1 MPTQDS
7 RDAASASTS
16 PPSATTSA
24 PATPKAA
31 WSAVFSLTLG
41 VFSLVMAEFL
51 PASLLTP
58 MAESLA
64 ISEGQAG
71 QAVTATAIL
80 ALLSGLL
87 VTAATQRLD
96 RRHVLL
102 GFSVLMIIAN
112 LLVALAPHL
121 AWLLAGR
128 MLLGVAL
135 GGFWALSAAT
145 VMRLVPEHD
154 VPRALSLIFTG
165 VPIAT
170 ISAAALGSYLG
181 DLVGWRN
188 VFLLATALSA
198 VTLLVQ
204 AVTLPKMTPER
215 PTPLSTLISV
225 VRRPG
230 IGVGIVAIVL
240 VFCGHFAL
248 FTYVRPFLETVSGMG
263 INGISSTLLAFG
275 VANFVG
281 TLVAGYLLERSLRLT
296 LLSMPLIMG
305 VMGWLLSTF
314 GGIAISTDAVMI
326 ALWGF
331 AFGAV
336 PVAWSTWITRVVP
349 DEAESGGGLIVA
361 SIQLAI
367 ALGAAIGGVVFG
379 VGGVLG
385 VCATAGTLLLA
396 GAALVTVGV
405 RTRAR
410 SSMDAC
416 AGVADGH

>member
-1 MPTQDS
+1 MTTQEPQRSTYASPTPS
-7 RDAASASTS
+7 R
-16 PPSATTSA
+16 
-24 PATPKAA
+24 
-31 WSAVFSLTLG
+31 WVAVLSLTMG

-58 MAESLA
+58 MADSLM

-71 QAVTATAIL
+71 QAVTVTAVV

-87 VTAATQRLD
+87 VTSVTQRLD

-102 GFSVLMIIAN
+102 GFSVLMIAAN
-112 LLVALAPHL
+112 LVVAFAPHL
-121 AWLLAGR
+121 IWLLIGR
-128 MLLGVAL
+128 ILLGVAL
-135 GGFWALSAAT
+135 GGFWALSTAT
-145 VMRLVPEHD
+145 VMRLVAEHD
-154 VPRALSLIFTG
+154 VPRALSLLFTG

-181 DLVGWRN
+181 DMIGWRN
-188 VFLLATALSA
+188 VFLLATALS
-198 VTLLVQ
+198 VLTLILQ
-204 AVTLPKMTPER
+204 YATLPRMTPER
-215 PTPLSTLISV
+215 PTPLGTLVSV
-225 VRRPG
+225 IKRPG
-230 IGVGIVAIVL
+230 MAVGIVAILL
-240 VFCGHFAL
+240 VFCGHFAF
-248 FTYVRPFLETVSGMG
+248 FTYVRPFLEAVSGMG
-263 INGISSTLLAFG
+263 INELSSTLLAFG

-296 LLSMPLIMG
+296 LLLMPLIMG
-305 VMGWLLSTF
+305 MLGWLLATL
-314 GGIAISTDAVMI
+314 GGISMGTDVLMV

-367 ALGAAIGGVVFG
+367 ALGAAVGGVMFDIS
-379 VGGVLG
+379 GVLG

-396 GAALVTVGV
+396 AAALVLVGV
-405 RTRAR
+405 RTQPTV
-410 SSMDAC
+410 STDDDA
-416 AGVADGH
+416 VAVACQ

>member
-1 MPTQDS
+1 MTTNES
-7 RDAASASTS
+7 SAAS
-16 PPSATTSA
+16 SADA
-24 PATPKAA
+24 PQAA
-31 WSAVFSLTLG
+31 WAAVFSLTLG

-58 MAESLA
+58 MADSLA
-64 ISEGQAG
+64 VSEGQAG
-71 QAVTATAIL
+71 QAVTVTAVV

-87 VTAATQRLD
+87 VTSATQRLD

-102 GFSVLMIIAN
+102 GFSVMMIAAN
-112 LLVALAPHL
+112 LAVAFAPGL
-121 AWLLAGR
+121 GWLLVGR
-128 MLLGVAL
+128 VLLGIAL
-135 GGFWALSAAT
+135 GGFWALSTAT

-154 VPRALSLIFTG
+154 VPRALSLLFTG

-188 VFLLATALSA
+188 VFLLAA
-198 VTLLVQ
+198 VFSVLTLAFQ
-204 AVTLPKMTPER
+204 AFTLPRMTPGR
-215 PTPLSTLISV
+215 PTPLSTLVSV
-225 VRRPG
+225 LKRPG
-230 IGVGIVAIVL
+230 IGAGIAAVVL
-240 VFCGHFAL
+240 VFCGHFAF

-263 INGISSTLLAFG
+263 INGLSSTLLAFG

-281 TLVAGYLLERSLRLT
+281 TLAAGVLLQRSLRLT
-296 LLSMPLIMG
+296 LMLMPLVMG
-305 VMGWLLSTF
+305 TTGWLLATL
-314 GGIAISTDAVMI
+314 GGFSMTTDAVMV

-336 PVAWSTWITRVVP
+336 PVAWSTWITRIVP

-367 ALGAAIGGVVFG
+367 ALGAAVGGVMFDIS
-379 VGGVLG
+379 GVLG

-396 GAALVTVGV
+396 AAALILMAVRIRPGEVDAEDTVIV
-405 RTRAR
+405 
-410 SSMDAC
+410 AC
-416 AGVADGH
+416 Q

>member
-1 MPTQDS
+1 MTTQNSQHATDKPPVPS
-7 RDAASASTS
+7 R
-16 PPSATTSA
+16 
-24 PATPKAA
+24 
-31 WSAVFSLTLG
+31 WLAVFSLTMG

-58 MAESLA
+58 MADSLA

-71 QAVTATAIL
+71 QAVTVTAVV

-87 VTAATQRLD
+87 VTSVTQRLD

-102 GFSVLMIIAN
+102 AFSGLMIAAN
-112 LLVALAPHL
+112 LLVAYSPDLI
-121 AWLLAGR
+121 WLLAGR
-128 MLLGVAL
+128 VLLGVAL

-145 VMRLVPEHD
+145 VMRLVSEHD
-154 VPRALSLIFTG
+154 VPRALSLLFTG

-188 VFLLATALSA
+188 VFLLATAISVL
-198 VTLLVQ
+198 TLVFQ
-204 AVTLPKMTPER
+204 YITLPRMTPEH
-215 PTPLSTLISV
+215 PTPLGTLVSV
-225 VRRPG
+225 MKRPG
-230 IGVGIVAIVL
+230 MVVGIVAILL
-240 VFCGHFAL
+240 VFCGHFAF
-248 FTYVRPFLETVSGMG
+248 FTYVRPFLEGVSHMG
-263 INGISSTLLAFG
+263 INALSSTLLAFG

-281 TLVAGYLLERSLRLT
+281 TLAAGYLLERSLRLT
-296 LLSMPLIMG
+296 LLLMPLIMG
-305 VMGWLLSTF
+305 SLGWLLATL
-314 GGIAISTDAVMI
+314 GGFSMGTDALMV

-367 ALGAAIGGVVFG
+367 ALGAAVGGVMFDI
-379 VGGVLG
+379 GGVLG

-396 GAALVTVGV
+396 AAALVLVGV
-405 RTRAR
+405 RTRPAAAGE
-410 SSMDAC
+410 DDTAVVAC
-416 AGVADGH
+416 Q

>member
-1 MPTQDS
+1 MTTQGSQHSMHESPTPS
-7 RDAASASTS
+7 R
-16 PPSATTSA
+16 
-24 PATPKAA
+24 
-31 WSAVFSLTLG
+31 WVAVFSLTMG

-58 MAESLA
+58 MADSLM

-71 QAVTATAIL
+71 QAVTVTAVV

-87 VTAATQRLD
+87 VTSVTQRLD

-102 GFSVLMIIAN
+102 AFSVLMIAAN
-112 LLVALAPHL
+112 LLVAFAPHL
-121 AWLLAGR
+121 AWLLVGR
-128 MLLGVAL
+128 VLLGISL

-145 VMRLVPEHD
+145 VMRLVSEHD
-154 VPRALSLIFTG
+154 VPRAMSLLFTG

-181 DLVGWRN
+181 DMIGWRN
-188 VFLLATALSA
+188 VFLLATALS
-198 VTLLVQ
+198 VLTLVLQ
-204 AVTLPKMTPER
+204 YTTLPRMAPER
-215 PTPLSTLISV
+215 PTPLGTLVSV
-225 VRRPG
+225 IKRPG
-230 IGVGIVAIVL
+230 MAVGIVAILL
-240 VFCGHFAL
+240 VFCGHFAF
-248 FTYVRPFLETVSGMG
+248 FTYVRPFLEGVSQMG
-263 INGISSTLLAFG
+263 INELSSTLLAFG

-296 LLSMPLIMG
+296 LLLMPLIMG
-305 VMGWLLSTF
+305 VLGWLLATL
-314 GGIAISTDAVMI
+314 GGISMGTDVLMV

-367 ALGAAIGGVVFG
+367 ALGAAVGGVMFDIS
-379 VGGVLG
+379 GVLG
-385 VCATAGTLLLA
+385 VCATAGTMLLA
-396 GAALVTVGV
+396 AAALVLVGV
-405 RTRAR
+405 RTRPTA
-410 SSMDAC
+410 STEDDA
-416 AGVADGH
+416 VAVTCQ

>member
-1 MPTQDS
+1 MTTNDSHDTRPTGAS
-7 RDAASASTS
+7 RG
-16 PPSATTSA
+16 
-24 PATPKAA
+24 A

-58 MAESLA
+58 MADSLA

-71 QAVTATAIL
+71 QAVTVTAVV

-87 VTAATQRLD
+87 VTSATQRLD

-102 GFSVLMIIAN
+102 GFSGLMIAAN
-112 LLVALAPHL
+112 LLVAYSPDLI
-121 AWLLAGR
+121 WLLAGR
-128 MLLGVAL
+128 VLLGVAL

-154 VPRALSLIFTG
+154 VPRALSLLFTG

-188 VFLLATALSA
+188 VFLLATAISVA
-198 VTLLVQ
+198 TLIFQ
-204 AVTLPKMTPER
+204 YVTLPSMTPER
-215 PTPLSTLISV
+215 PTPLGTLVSV
-225 VRRPG
+225 MKRPG
-230 IGVGIVAIVL
+230 MMVGIVAILL
-240 VFCGHFAL
+240 VFCGHFAF
-248 FTYVRPFLETVSGMG
+248 FTYIRPFLEGVSHMG
-263 INGISSTLLAFG
+263 INALSSTLLAFG

-281 TLVAGYLLERSLRLT
+281 TLAAGYLLERSLRLT
-296 LLSMPLIMG
+296 LVLMPLIMG
-305 VMGWLLSTF
+305 SLGWLLATL
-314 GGIAISTDAVMI
+314 GGFSLGTDALMV

-367 ALGAAIGGVVFG
+367 ALGAAVGGVVFG
-379 VGGVLG
+379 IGGVLA
-385 VCATAGTLLLA
+385 VCATAGTLLLVA
-396 GAALVTVGV
+396 AALVLAGV
-405 RTRAR
+405 RTRPVP
-410 SSMDAC
+410 
-416 AGVADGH
+416 AGEGDTVVASCQ

>member
-1 MPTQDS
+1 MTNDLHDS
-7 RDAASASTS
+7 PAPGASRG
-16 PPSATTSA
+16 
-24 PATPKAA
+24 A
-31 WSAVFSLTLG
+31 WRAVFSLTLG

-58 MAESLA
+58 MANSLA

-71 QAVTATAIL
+71 QAVTVTAVV

-87 VTAATQRLD
+87 VTSVTQRLD

-102 GFSVLMIIAN
+102 AFSLLMISAN
-112 LLVALAPHL
+112 LLVAYAPDL
-121 AWLLAGR
+121 IWLLAGR

-154 VPRALSLIFTG
+154 VPRALSILFAG

-181 DLVGWRN
+181 ELVGWRN
-188 VFLLATALSA
+188 VFLLTTAISVL
-198 VTLLVQ
+198 TLMFQ
-204 AVTLPKMTPER
+204 YATLPRMTPER
-215 PTPLSTLISV
+215 PSPPGTLVSV
-225 VRRPG
+225 MKRPG
-230 IGVGIVAIVL
+230 MMVGFVAILL
-240 VFCGHFAL
+240 VFCGHFAF
-248 FTYVRPFLETVSGMG
+248 FTYVRPFLEGVSHMG
-263 INGISSTLLAFG
+263 INALSSTLLAFG

-281 TLVAGYLLERSLRLT
+281 TLAAGYLLERSLRLT
-296 LLSMPLIMG
+296 LLLMPLIMG
-305 VMGWLLSTF
+305 LLGWLLATL
-314 GGIAISTDAVMI
+314 GGYSMGTDALMV

-367 ALGAAIGGVVFG
+367 ALGAAAGGVVFG
-379 VGGVLG
+379 IGGVLA
-385 VCATAGTLLLA
+385 VCATASTMLLA
-396 GAALVTVGV
+396 GAALVVAGV
-405 RTRAR
+405 RTQPVDIDLKACDTER
-410 SSMDAC
+410 SVC
-416 AGVADGH
+416 N

>member
-1 MPTQDS
+1 MTTQDAQHATDKPPVPS
-7 RDAASASTS
+7 R
-16 PPSATTSA
+16 
-24 PATPKAA
+24 
-31 WSAVFSLTLG
+31 WLAVFSLTMG

-58 MAESLA
+58 MADSLA

-71 QAVTATAIL
+71 QAVTVTAVV

-87 VTAATQRLD
+87 VTSVTQRLD

-102 GFSVLMIIAN
+102 AFSGLMIAAN
-112 LLVALAPHL
+112 LLVAYSPDLI
-121 AWLLAGR
+121 WLLAGR
-128 MLLGVAL
+128 VLLGVAL

-145 VMRLVPEHD
+145 VMRLVSEHD
-154 VPRALSLIFTG
+154 VPRALSLLFTG

-188 VFLLATALSA
+188 VFLLATAISVL
-198 VTLLVQ
+198 TLVFQ
-204 AVTLPKMTPER
+204 YITLPRMTPEH
-215 PTPLSTLISV
+215 PTPLGTLVSV
-225 VRRPG
+225 MKRPG
-230 IGVGIVAIVL
+230 MVVGIVAILL
-240 VFCGHFAL
+240 VFCGHFAF
-248 FTYVRPFLETVSGMG
+248 FTYVRPFLEGVSHMG
-263 INGISSTLLAFG
+263 INALSSTLLAFG

-281 TLVAGYLLERSLRLT
+281 TLAAGYLLERSLRLT
-296 LLSMPLIMG
+296 LLLMPLIMG
-305 VMGWLLSTF
+305 SLGWLLATL
-314 GGIAISTDAVMI
+314 GGFSMGTDALMV

-367 ALGAAIGGVVFG
+367 ALGAAVGGVMFDI
-379 VGGVLG
+379 GGVLG

-396 GAALVTVGV
+396 AAALVLVGV
-405 RTRAR
+405 RTRPAAAGE
-410 SSMDAC
+410 DDTAVVAC
-416 AGVADGH
+416 Q

>member
-1 MPTQDS
+1 MATQDS
-7 RDAASASTS
+7 RAASAASASPAPGS
-16 PPSATTSA
+16 PPV
-24 PATPKAA
+24 KAA

-58 MAESLA
+58 MADSLA

-80 ALLSGLL
+80 AMLTGLL
-87 VTAATQRLD
+87 VTAVTQRLD
-96 RRHVLL
+96 RRHVLM
-102 GFSVLMIIAN
+102 GFSVLMIGAN
-112 LLVALAPHL
+112 LLVAFAPTL
-121 AWLLAGR
+121 TWLLAGR
-128 MLLGVAL
+128 VLLGIAL

-145 VMRLVPEHD
+145 VMRLVPEQD

-170 ISAAALGSYLG
+170 ISAAALGSYFG
-181 DLVGWRN
+181 DLFGWRN
-188 VFLLATALSA
+188 VFLLATALS
-198 VTLLVQ
+198 VITLLFQ
-204 AVTLPKMTPER
+204 AATLPKMTPEH
-215 PTPLSTLISV
+215 PTPLGTLVKV
-225 VRRPG
+225 VQRPG
-230 IGVGIVAIVL
+230 VGIGIVAIVL
-240 VFCGHFAL
+240 IFSGHFAF
-248 FTYVRPFLETVSGMG
+248 FTYVRPLLESVSGMG

-275 VANFVG
+275 VANFIG

-296 LLSMPLIMG
+296 LLAMPLIMG
-305 VMGWLLSTF
+305 VMGWLLSSL
-314 GGIAISTDAVMI
+314 GGIAVGSDALMV

-367 ALGAAIGGVVFG
+367 ALGAAMGGVVFG
-379 VGGVLG
+379 IGGVLG

-396 GAALVTVGV
+396 GAALVMVGV
-405 RTRAR
+405 RTRAPAASGSEAYESR
-410 SSMDAC
+410 A
-416 AGVADGH
+416 

>member
-1 MPTQDS
+1 MTTQEPQHSTHESPTPS
-7 RDAASASTS
+7 R
-16 PPSATTSA
+16 
-24 PATPKAA
+24 
-31 WSAVFSLTLG
+31 WVAVFSLTMG

-58 MAESLA
+58 MADSLM

-71 QAVTATAIL
+71 QAVTVTAVV

-87 VTAATQRLD
+87 VTSVTQRLD

-102 GFSVLMIIAN
+102 AFSVLMIAAN
-112 LLVALAPHL
+112 LMVAFAPHL
-121 AWLLAGR
+121 AWLLVGR
-128 MLLGVAL
+128 VLLGVAL

-145 VMRLVPEHD
+145 VMRLVSEHD
-154 VPRALSLIFTG
+154 VPRAMSLLFTG

-181 DLVGWRN
+181 DMIGWRN
-188 VFLLATALSA
+188 VFLLATALS
-198 VTLLVQ
+198 VLTLVLQ
-204 AVTLPKMTPER
+204 YTTLPRMAPER
-215 PTPLSTLISV
+215 PTPLGTLVSV
-225 VRRPG
+225 MKRPG
-230 IGVGIVAIVL
+230 MAVGIVAILL
-240 VFCGHFAL
+240 VFCGHFAF
-248 FTYVRPFLETVSGMG
+248 FTYVRPFLEGVSRMG
-263 INGISSTLLAFG
+263 INELSSTLLAFG

-296 LLSMPLIMG
+296 LLLMPLIMG
-305 VMGWLLSTF
+305 VLGWLLATL
-314 GGIAISTDAVMI
+314 GGISMGTDVLMV

-367 ALGAAIGGVVFG
+367 ALGAAVGGVMFDIS
-379 VGGVLG
+379 GVLG
-385 VCATAGTLLLA
+385 VCATAGTMLLA
-396 GAALVTVGV
+396 AAALVLVGV
-405 RTRAR
+405 RTRPTV
-410 SSMDAC
+410 STDGDA
-416 AGVADGH
+416 VAKACQ

>member
-1 MPTQDS
+1 MDVCHEHE
-7 RDAASASTS
+7 RFARGDARVRAIRLLG
-16 PPSATTSA
+16 
-24 PATPKAA
+24 
-31 WSAVFSLTLG
+31 AVFSLTLG

-58 MAESLA
+58 MADSLA
-64 ISEGQAG
+64 VSEGQAG
-71 QAVTATAIL
+71 QAVTVTAVV

-87 VTAATQRLD
+87 VTSATQRLD

-102 GFSVLMIIAN
+102 GFSVMMIAAN
-112 LLVALAPHL
+112 LAVAFAPGL
-121 AWLLAGR
+121 GWLLVGR
-128 MLLGVAL
+128 VLLGIAL
-135 GGFWALSAAT
+135 GGFWALSTAT

-154 VPRALSLIFTG
+154 VPRALSLLFTG

-188 VFLLATALSA
+188 VFLLAA
-198 VTLLVQ
+198 VFSVLTLAFQ
-204 AVTLPKMTPER
+204 AFTLPKMMPGR
-215 PTPLSTLISV
+215 PTPLSTLV
-225 VRRPG
+225 TVLKRPG
-230 IGVGIVAIVL
+230 IGAGIVAVVL
-240 VFCGHFAL
+240 VFSGHFAF

-263 INGISSTLLAFG
+263 INGLSSTLLAFG

-281 TLVAGYLLERSLRLT
+281 TLAAGILLERSLRLM
-296 LLSMPLIMG
+296 LMLMPLVMG
-305 VMGWLLSTF
+305 VMGWLLATL
-314 GGIAISTDAVMI
+314 GGFSMGTDAVMV
-326 ALWGF
+326 AMWGF

-336 PVAWSTWITRVVP
+336 PVAWSTWITRIVP

-367 ALGAAIGGVVFG
+367 ALGAAVGGVMFG

-396 GAALVTVGV
+396 AAALVVAAV
-405 RTRAR
+405 RTRPAV
-410 SSMDAC
+410 SVDGA
-416 AGVADGH
+416 AVAASCQ